1 MIKAICILTDEKG
14 NTIGARFENN
24 GNIVDIN
31 TESLKEYRGRKVQNA
46 IIDKNGTV
54 RAKKGNLERIVKG
67 HKDHTLIP
75 EKTREDKKCIND
87 IKYREA
93 IELGTDISN
102 IAICKKLRRLAKC
115 DRIRLDETE
124 HRSGLNKHLFDYIK
138 YCGLDVLEFIKKYM
152 SNLQPYMIERR
163 KDQEKIKSYICVI
176 DNAYRVSVYIKVDS
190 KQFEEAVVSFH
201 EDNKRG
207 IAKTNSVIKVDD
219 RPVAIFADC
228 VLSKVSNENNYVV
241 KVIAQRGMKELPI
254 EVAAIKSDDIFI
266 VRRRAI
272 EAQFIEYCNQY
283 IRDLY
288 TSDLDIDFDKV
299 EVFSML
305 QQISFTSYGR
315 DTFSSIS
322 LLIDSICVQKD
333 YVSRVTAD
341 SALVTFVQNL
351 KITSEQKEEIITLL
365 EQKFR
370 VTSIK
375 GIDSI
380 IDRVRDNIAIGYTGS
395 I

>member
-1 MIKAICILTDEKG
+1 MIKAICILVDNKG

-24 GNIVDIN
+24 GNIIDLS
-31 TESLKEYRGRKVQNA
+31 TDSLKRYSGKKIQNA
-46 IIDKNGTV
+46 IIDKNGIV
-54 RAKKGNLERIVKG
+54 RAKRGNLEKIVKEHIG
-67 HKDHTLIP
+67 DTLIP
-75 EKTREDKKCIND
+75 EKINADIKCIND

-93 IELGTDISN
+93 IELGVDTSN
-102 IAICKKLRRLAKC
+102 IAVCKKLRRLAKC

-138 YCGLDVLEFIKKYM
+138 YCGVDVLQFIKQYM

-163 KDQEKIKSYICVI
+163 KDQEKVKSFICVI

-207 IAKTNSVIKVDD
+207 IAKTNSLIKVDD
-219 RPVAIFADC
+219 RPVAVLADC
-228 VLSKVSNENNYVV
+228 ILSKISSENKYVV
-241 KVIAQRGMKELPI
+241 KVMAQRGMKELPI
-254 EVAAIKSDDIFI
+254 EVAAIKSDDIFV

-272 EAQFIEYCNQY
+272 ETQFIEYCNQY

-288 TSDLDIDFDKV
+288 TSDLDIDFNKV

-333 YVSRVTAD
+333 YVSKTTAD

-351 KITSEQKEEIITLL
+351 KLTSEQKEEIITLL

-380 IDRVRDNIAIGYTGS
+380 INRVKDNISIGY
-395 I
+395 IEN